1 MLEMLPSSR
10 RQLKRTGEA
19 MSRQPFE
26 VLKEQLDREMAEAAE
41 RMRVTGEAPTAET
54 APLLVKLWTSA
65 RDRLGNNARCFGV
78 VVMHFNSIRLQ
89 ITSLRGESGFL
100 RKFYLRDYASGEL
113 LVSCD
118 ARGPARSLADSNP
131 KVPA

>member
-1 MLEMLPSSR
+1 
-10 RQLKRTGEA
+10 

-78 VVMHFNSIRLQ
+78 DVMYFHRVRLQ
-89 ITSLRGESGFL
+89 IASLWGENGLL
-100 RKFYLRDYASGEL
+100 RKFYLRDCASGEL

-131 KVPA
+131 KEPA